1 METKICTECGL
12 EKPLT
17 EFVKNCCKKSGYNS
31 YCKECHRKRCNK
43 YYQNNKD
50 KYKNRNRTTFIKIK
64 DYLNS
69 IKEKGCCICGEKEKC
84 CLDFHHLRDKIDNIC
99 NLTKRENFNM
109 LKDEIQKCILVCSNC
124 HRKIHAGLITV

>member
-1 METKICTECGL
+1 MEVKKCTECGL

-17 EFVKNCCKKSGYNS
+17 EFVKNSYKKSGYNS

-50 KYKNRNRTTFIKIK
+50 KYKNKNRTTLDNIKNYIN
-64 DYLNS
+64 L

-99 NLTKRENFNM
+99 NLMKRENFNM
-109 LKDEIQKCILVCSNC
+109 LKNEIQKCILVCSNC
-124 HRKIHAGLITV
+124 HRKIHAGIITI